1 MSQIQPPKPSPS
13 ADTLSL
19 QDEADRRFV
28 RSLSPDCT
36 PAERVATAEWLNLDA
51 AHAHAYARSRRAWRA
66 AAALRQDTDMAGLR
80 QGAEA
85 TARRMRGE
93 RRPSPPWLRGALAAS
108 LAFAALTWGGLQS
121 GWLDDRLALLRWGPP
136 VPDVT
141 QHLQTAVGEQRN
153 TRLPDGSA
161 LVLNT
166 GTNIDAHLDRRQ
178 REVVLHQGEAL
189 FEVAHDRRRP
199 FVVSVGDDTVT
210 ALGTR
215 FQVRHEQD
223 VAAVTLFEGSV
234 RIARADGSERVLVP
248 GERALLAAAGGI
260 DVARID
266 DGEEAAAWARG
277 WLVFR
282 DEPLSRVVAEVNRY
296 ATTAITLADP
306 TLGDLRL
313 SGNFR
318 VGDSGSMAS
327 AMAALLSLQVAEG
340 DDGLTLGEARSE

>member
-51 AHAHAYARSRRAWRA
+51 AHAHAYARSRQAWRA
-66 AAALRQDTDMAGLR
+66 AAALRQDADIAGLR
-80 QGAEA
+80 AGADA

-93 RRPSPPWLRGALAAS
+93 RRPLRRWLRGALAAS
-108 LAFAALTWGGLQS
+108 LATVALAWGGLQS
-121 GWLDDRLALLRWGPP
+121 GVLVPPWGPP
-136 VPDVT
+136 MAEVT
-141 QHLQTAVGEQRN
+141 QHLQTAIGEQRSA
-153 TRLPDGSA
+153 RLPDGSA

-166 GTNIDAHLDRRQ
+166 GTEVEAHLDRRQ

-199 FVVSVGDDTVT
+199 FVVSVGRDTVT

-215 FQVRHEQD
+215 FQVRHEQED
-223 VAAVTLFEGSV
+223 VAVTLFEGSV

-248 GERALLAAAGGI
+248 GERALLAATGGI
-260 DVARID
+260 TVARID
-266 DGEEAAAWARG
+266 DREETAAWARG

-340 DDGLTLGEARSE
+340 DNGLTLGEARSE